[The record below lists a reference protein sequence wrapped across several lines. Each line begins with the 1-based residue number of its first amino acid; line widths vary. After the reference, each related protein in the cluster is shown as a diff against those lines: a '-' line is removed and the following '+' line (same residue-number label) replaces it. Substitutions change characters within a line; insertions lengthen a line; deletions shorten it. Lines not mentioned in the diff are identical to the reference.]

1 MTRLAF
7 SSYNILPFT
16 IFVKKQVIKGG
27 LIMAKFN
34 DEITRIIVKAR
45 ESGLTQK
52 ECANIA
58 GINEATLYKWLNKGK
73 KARSGK
79 YKKFYND
86 FELARIRNKL
96 FHLKKIHEEE
106 AWTASAWYLER
117 VYPEEFGRKDRMDLN
132 HDGKVEVESTK
143 RLEEKRIENENYFNS

>member
-1 MTRLAF
+1 
-7 SSYNILPFT
+7 
-16 IFVKKQVIKGG
+16 
-27 LIMAKFN
+27 MAKFN

>member
-1 MTRLAF
+1 
-7 SSYNILPFT
+7 
-16 IFVKKQVIKGG
+16 
-27 LIMAKFN
+27 MAKFN
-34 DEITRIIVKAR
+34 DETIEIILKAR
-45 ESGLTQK
+45 ESGLNQK
-52 ECANIA
+52 ECAEVA

-73 KARSGK
+73 EARSGK

-86 FELARIRNKL
+86 FNLAKIRNKL

-132 HDGKVEVESTK
+132 HDGKVKVESTK
-143 RLEEKRIENENYFNS
+143 RLEEKRIENENYFKELEEELDKV

>member
-1 MTRLAF
+1 
-7 SSYNILPFT
+7 
-16 IFVKKQVIKGG
+16 
-27 LIMAKFN
+27 MAKFSN
-34 DEITRIIVKAR
+34 EIIKMILKAR
-45 ESGLTQK
+45 ESGLNQK
-52 ECANIA
+52 ECASIA

-79 YKKFYND
+79 YKKFYDD
-86 FELARIRNKL
+86 FQLAKIRNKL

-132 HDGKVEVESTK
+132 HDGKVEVETK
-143 RLEEKRIENENYFNS
+143 KSLEEKRIENENYFKQLEKELDEV

>member
-1 MTRLAF
+1 
-7 SSYNILPFT
+7 
-16 IFVKKQVIKGG
+16 
-27 LIMAKFN
+27 MAKFN

-52 ECANIA
+52 ECASIA

-79 YKKFYND
+79 YKKFYDD
-86 FELARIRNKL
+86 FELAKIRNKL

-117 VYPEEFGRKDRMDLN
+117 VYPEEFGRKDRVDLK
-132 HDGKVEVESTK
+132 HEAQVEVSKTVKEEEMEAEK
-143 RLEEKRIENENYFNS
+143 YFKELENDFSNK

>member
-1 MTRLAF
+1 
-7 SSYNILPFT
+7 
-16 IFVKKQVIKGG
+16 
-27 LIMAKFN
+27 MAKFN
-34 DEITRIIVKAR
+34 EDTTRMILKAR

-52 ECANIA
+52 ECAEIA

-86 FELARIRNKL
+86 FNLAKIRNKL

-117 VYPEEFGRKDRMDLN
+117 VYPEEFGRKDRVDLN
-132 HDGKVEVESTK
+132 HDGKVEVEAKKT
-143 RLEEKRIENENYFNS
+143 LEEKRKENENYFKQLEGELDKI